1 MPVSSSFVHL
11 HVHTDNSMLD
21 GAARIGELL
30 DAAVVEG
37 MPAIAMTDHGTLFG
51 AFEMWKQAKDR
62 DIKAIIG
69 LEAYFAPEGRLHK
82 KPVRWTDGGE
92 DDVSGNGAYTHL
104 TLLSETTEGMHN
116 LFSMSSASYIEGFY
130 QKPRIDLELLS
141 ANSRGLIATSGC
153 VSGEIQTKIRIGDYE
168 GAKLAAATMRDIMGK
183 ENFFVE
189 IMDHGI
195 PIERRGIRDLLRLAK
210 ELDLPLVLTNDLH
223 YTHAHHAKPHA
234 ALLCVQSGA
243 TLLEEKRFKFEAD
256 EFYLKS
262 AAQMRSLFPDHPEAA
277 DNTLLIAERCN
288 VTFDTTANHMP
299 QFPVESGDT
308 EAKAFEREVMAGLQ
322 FRYPGGITPEIEARA
337 KYEIEVITTKGFP
350 GYYLVVADFVRWARE
365 NGVRVGPG
373 RGSGAGSL
381 AAYAMRITDL
391 DPIEHGL
398 LFERFLNPERESM
411 PDFDIDFSTRRRD
424 DVKRYVTEK
433 YGSDRVAQIAT
444 FNIIKAKQALKD
456 ASRVMGFPYGMGEK
470 LSKAVPGMIAGRD
483 MSLAEMYDTKN
494 PRYKEAQA
502 FRDVVEETADTKSVF
517 ETALGLENIK
527 RNTGVHAAGVIMSD
541 TPLADIVPLM
551 MRDND
556 GQIITQFDYPTCEK
570 LGLIKMDFLGLRNL
584 DILDDALI
592 NIKRNRGIDL
602 VLEELDF
609 NDPTVYELL
618 STGETLGIFQLDSP
632 PMRQLLK
639 QLKPD
644 NFGDISAVLALYRPG
659 PMGAKSHTNYAMR
672 KQGQQ
677 PITPIH
683 PELAEVLEDILG
695 PTYGLIVYQE
705 QVMEIA
711 QRVAGYT
718 LGQADNL
725 RRAMGKKSKE
735 TLDKEFPLFSEGM
748 MARGYTKP
756 AITTLWD
763 ILVPFSDYA
772 FNKSHSA
779 AYGVIAY
786 FTAYLKA
793 HYPAE
798 FIAALLTSVGDDR
811 DKLGGYLVEARRMG
825 VTVLPPDIN
834 ESDLYFTAVGDDVRF
849 GLGSIKNVGE
859 AVVSH
864 ITTERSAGGDYTS
877 VKDFLDRVPLP
888 ALNKRTIESLFKS
901 GAFDRFGHSRRALI
915 EVHEKVVDDAT
926 RDKKDASKGDIGFDF
941 GELFDEPVQLIPD
954 RPEWP
959 RKTKLEF
966 EREMLGLYVSDHP
979 LNGQEAVLQR
989 FRTLQVSDLSAVQ
1002 KATENE
1008 GDEAEWELQGASED
1022 DLVTLTGLLR
1032 NIEHRTARASGKQY
1046 ASAVLEDMSGSIE
1059 LSILGQGY
1067 EELKPLLVND
1077 SLVAISGRVRLRE
1090 QFLSV
1095 MVRNIKHLDVGNDA
1109 EVSIL
1114 RVQVPAEHSTA
1125 TLVTELDEVLKRY
1138 PGDAEVEL
1146 RLRHQT
1152 GVQVFTLP
1160 HRVAVSG
1167 PLYGELKRVLG
1178 PNCFV

>member
-1 MPVSSSFVHL
+1 
-11 HVHTDNSMLD
+11 MLD
-21 GAARIGELL
+21 GAARVGSLL
-30 DAAVVEG
+30 DAAVAEN

-51 AFEMWKQAKDR
+51 AFEMWQQAKAR

-69 LEAYFAPEGRLHK
+69 LEAYFAPEGRHHK
-82 KPVRWTDGGE
+82 KPVLWTDGGD
-92 DDVSGNGAYTHL
+92 DDVSGKGAYTHL

-141 ANSRGLIATSGC
+141 THSKGIIATSGC

-168 GAKLAAATMRDIMGK
+168 GAKAAAATMRDIVGK
-183 ENFFVE
+183 DNFFIE

-223 YTHAHHAKPHA
+223 YTHAHDAKSHA
-234 ALLCVQSGA
+234 ALLCVQSA
-243 TLLEEKRFKFEAD
+243 TTLSDEKRFKFEAD

-288 VTFDTTANHMP
+288 VEFDTRANHMP
-299 QFPVESGDT
+299 NFPIESGDT
-308 EAKAFEREVMAGLQ
+308 EAAAFEREVRAGLAL
-322 FRYPGGITPEIEARA
+322 RYPNGLTPEIEQRA
-337 KYEIEVITTKGFP
+337 AYEIEVINTKGFP

-381 AAYAMRITDL
+381 AAFAMRITDL

-456 ASRVMGFPYGMGEK
+456 ASRVMGFPYGMGEL
-470 LSKAVPGMIAGRD
+470 LSKAVPPMAQGRD
-483 MSLAEMYDTKN
+483 MSLAEMYDTES
-494 PRYKEAQA
+494 PRFKEAKQ
-502 FRDVVEETADTKSVF
+502 FREAVESSPDTKAVF

-541 TPLADIVPLM
+541 TPLAEIVPLM

-556 GQIITQFDYPTCEK
+556 GQIITQFDYPSCEK

-592 NIKRNRGIDL
+592 NIKRNRGTDL
-602 VLEELDF
+602 VLEELTFD
-609 NDPTVYELL
+609 DPGVYELL

-639 QLKPD
+639 QMKPD
-644 NFGDISAVLALYRPG
+644 NFGDVSAVLALYRPG

-683 PELAEVLEDILG
+683 PELAEPLEDILG

-711 QRVAGYT
+711 QRVAGYS

-735 TLDKEFPLFSEGM
+735 ALDKEFPRFSEGM
-748 MARGYTKP
+748 LERGYSKP
-756 AITTLWD
+756 AIKTLWD

-793 HYPAE
+793 HYSAE

-834 ESDLYFTAVGDDVRF
+834 ESDLYFTAVGEDVRF

-859 AVVSH
+859 SVVAH
-864 ITTERSAGGDYTS
+864 ITAERNAGGPFVS
-877 VKDFLDRVPLP
+877 VQDFLSRVPLP
-888 ALNKRTIESLFKS
+888 ALNKRTIEALFKS
-901 GAFDRFGHSRRALI
+901 GAFDRFGHTRRALI

-926 RDKKDASKGDIGFDF
+926 REKKDASKGDIGFDF
-941 GELFDEPVQLIPD
+941 GELFDEPVVLIPE

-979 LNGQEAVLQR
+979 LNGQESVLQR
-989 FRTLQVSDLSAVQ
+989 NRTLYVSDLVAVP
-1002 KATENE
+1002 KAIENE
-1008 GDEAEWELQGASED
+1008 GDDIEWELQGASED
-1022 DLVTLTGLLR
+1022 DVITLTGLLR
-1032 NIEHRTARASGKQY
+1032 NIDHRTARNSGKQY

-1059 LSILGQGY
+1059 LSILGQSY
-1067 EELKPLLVND
+1067 EELRPLLTND
-1077 SLVAISGRVRLRE
+1077 SLVAVSGRIRLRD
-1090 QFLSV
+1090 QFLSM
-1095 MVRNIKHLDVGNDA
+1095 MVRNIKHLESVSDA
-1109 EVSIL
+1109 EVSLL
-1114 RVQVPAEHSTA
+1114 RVQVPAEHATA
-1125 TLVTELDEVLKRY
+1125 SLISELDEVLKRY

-1146 RLRHQT
+1146 RLRQT
-1152 GVQVFTLP
+1152 AGVQVFTLP
-1160 HRVAVSG
+1160 HRVLVTG

>member
-1 MPVSSSFVHL
+1 
-11 HVHTDNSMLD
+11 
-21 GAARIGELL
+21 
-30 DAAVVEG
+30 
-37 MPAIAMTDHGTLFG
+37 
-51 AFEMWKQAKDR
+51 
-62 DIKAIIG
+62 
-69 LEAYFAPEGRLHK
+69 
-82 KPVRWTDGGE
+82 
-92 DDVSGNGAYTHL
+92 
-104 TLLSETTEGMHN
+104 MHN
-116 LFSMSSASYIEGFY
+116 LFSMSTSSYIEGFY
-130 QKPRIDLELLS
+130 HKPRIDLDLLS
-141 ANSRGLIATSGC
+141 THSKGLIATSGC

-168 GAKLAAATMRDIMGK
+168 GAKVAAETMRDILGK
-183 ENFFVE
+183 ENFFIE
-189 IMDHGI
+189 IMDHGLS
-195 PIERRGIRDLLRLAK
+195 IERRGIKDLLRLAK

-223 YTHAHHAKPHA
+223 YTHAHDAKSHA
-234 ALLCVQSGA
+234 ALLCVQSGT
-243 TLLEEKRFKFEAD
+243 TLLDEKRFKFESD
-256 EFYLKS
+256 DFYLKS

-288 VTFDTTANHMP
+288 VEFDTSVSHMP
-299 QFPVESGDT
+299 QFPVEPGDS
-308 EAKAFEREVMAGLQ
+308 EAAAFEREVITGLAY
-322 FRYPGGITPEIEARA
+322 RYPNGLTPEIEERA
-337 KYEIEVITTKGFP
+337 KYEIEVITSKGFP
-350 GYYLVVADFVRWARE
+350 GYYLVVADFVKWARE

-381 AAYAMRITDL
+381 AAFAMRITDL

-424 DVKRYVTEK
+424 DVKRYVTGK

-470 LSKAVPGMIAGRD
+470 LSKAVPPMIAGRD
-483 MSLAEMYDTKN
+483 MSLGEMYDTEN
-494 PRYKEAQA
+494 PRFKESAQ
-502 FRDVVEETADTKSVF
+502 FREVIEESADTKAVF
-517 ETALGLENIK
+517 ETALGIENIK

-584 DILDDALI
+584 DILDDALV

-602 VLEELDF
+602 VLEDLDF
-609 NDPTVYELL
+609 NDPGVYELL

-639 QLKPD
+639 QMRPD
-644 NFGDISAVLALYRPG
+644 HFEDISAVLALYRPG

-677 PITPIH
+677 AITPIH
-683 PELAEVLEDILG
+683 PELAESLADILG

-711 QRVAGYT
+711 QRVAGYS

-735 TLDKEFPLFSEGM
+735 TLDKEFPLFSAGM
-748 MARGYTKP
+748 LERGYTKP
-756 AITTLWD
+756 AIKTLWD

-859 AVVSH
+859 SVVSH
-864 ITTERSAGGDYTS
+864 VTTERMSGGEYTS
-877 VKDFLDRVPLP
+877 VENFLNRVPLP

-901 GAFDRFGHSRRALI
+901 GAFDRFGHTRRALI

-926 RDKKDASKGDIGFDF
+926 REKKDASKGDVGFDF
-941 GELFDEPVQLIPD
+941 GELFDQPVQLIPD

-979 LNGQEAVLQR
+979 LNGQETILQR
-989 FRTLQVSDLSAVQ
+989 HRTLYVSDLTAIPKVAESD
-1002 KATENE
+1002 
-1008 GDEAEWELQGASED
+1008 GDETEWELQGASED
-1022 DLVTLTGLLR
+1022 DVITLTGLLR

-1046 ASAVLEDMSGSIE
+1046 ASAVLEDMSGSID
-1059 LSILGQGY
+1059 LSILGKAY
-1067 EELKPLLVND
+1067 DDLRPLLIND

-1090 QFLSV
+1090 QFLSM
-1095 MVRNIKHLDVGNDA
+1095 MVRNVKHLDVSQDA
-1109 EVSIL
+1109 EVSII
-1114 RVQVPAEHSTA
+1114 RVQVPSEHSTA
-1125 TLVTELDEVLKRY
+1125 TLIAELDDVLKRY

-1146 RLRHQT
+1146 RLRHAT
-1152 GVQVFTLP
+1152 GIQVFTLP

>member
-1 MPVSSSFVHL
+1 MSQSFVHL

-21 GAARIGELL
+21 GAARIDDLL
-30 DAAVVEG
+30 DAAVAHK

-51 AFEMWKQAKDR
+51 AFDMWKKAQDR
-62 DIKAIIG
+62 GMKAIIG
-69 LEAYFAPEGRLHK
+69 LEAYVAPEGRHHK
-82 KPVRWTDGGE
+82 KPVLWGGGGE
-92 DDVSGNGAYTHL
+92 GDVSGKGAYTHL
-104 TLLSETTEGMHN
+104 TLLSETTQGMHN
-116 LFSMSSASYIEGFY
+116 LFTMSSLSYIEGFY
-130 QKPRIDLELLS
+130 HRQRIDLDLLS
-141 ANSRGLIATSGC
+141 NNSAGLIATSGC
-153 VSGEIQTKIRIGDYE
+153 VSGEIQTKIRLGDYD
-168 GAKLAAATMRDIMGK
+168 GAKAAAAKLRDIMGK
-183 ENFFVE
+183 ENFFIE
-189 IMDHGI
+189 IMDHGLA
-195 PIERRGIRDLLRLAK
+195 IERHGIKDLLRLAK

-223 YTHAHHAKPHA
+223 YTHSHDAGAHE
-234 ALLCVQSGA
+234 ALLCVQSGS
-243 TLLEEKRFKFEAD
+243 TLQDEKRFKFDSD
-256 EFYLKS
+256 EYYLKS
-262 AAQMRSLFPDHPEAA
+262 VAQMRSLFPDHPEAA

-288 VTFDTTANHMP
+288 VEFDTSANHMP
-299 QFPVESGDT
+299 RFPVAPGDT
-308 EAKAFEREVMAGLQ
+308 EAKAFEREVLVGLQ
-322 FRYPGGITPEIEARA
+322 GRYPGGLTPEIEARA
-337 KYEIEVITTKGFP
+337 KYEIDVITNKGFP
-350 GYYLVVADFVRWARE
+350 GYYLVVADFVKWARD

-433 YGSDRVAQIAT
+433 YGSDHVAQIAT

-456 ASRVMGFPYGMGEK
+456 STRVLGYPYGMGEK
-470 LSKAVPGMIAGRD
+470 LSKAVPGMLSGRD
-483 MSLAEMYDTKN
+483 ISLAEMYDPAN
-494 PRYKEAQA
+494 PRFKESQQ
-502 FRDVVEETADTKSVF
+502 FREVVEESADSKAVF
-517 ETALGLENIK
+517 ETAVGIENIK

-541 TPLADIVPLM
+541 SPLSEIVPLM

-584 DILDDALI
+584 DILDDALA

-602 VLEELDF
+602 VLEDLKFD
-609 NDPTVYELL
+609 DPKVYELL

-632 PMRQLLK
+632 PMRQLLT
-639 QLKPD
+639 QMRPD
-644 NFGDISAVLALYRPG
+644 HFGDISAVLALYRPG

-683 PELAEVLEDILG
+683 PELAEALEDILG

-711 QRVAGYT
+711 QRVAGYS

-735 TLDKEFPLFSEGM
+735 TLDKEFPRFSEGM
-748 MARGYTKP
+748 LERGFTKP

-793 HYPAE
+793 HFPAE

-834 ESDLYFTAVGDDVRF
+834 ESDLDFTAIGDDVRF

-859 AVVSH
+859 SVVSH
-864 ITTERSAGGDYTS
+864 ITAERVLGGEFSSTQN
-877 VKDFLDRVPLP
+877 FFDRVPLP

-915 EVHEKVVDDAT
+915 EVHEKIVDDAI
-926 RDKKDASKGDIGFDF
+926 REKKDASKGDVGFDF
-941 GELFDEPVQLIPD
+941 GELFDEPVILIPE

-979 LNGQEAVLQR
+979 LNGQEYVLQR
-989 FRTLQVSDLSAVQ
+989 GRTHHVSDLTAVQ
-1002 KATENE
+1002 NTPDSE
-1008 GDEAEWELQGASED
+1008 GDDGEWELQGASED
-1022 DLVTLTGLLR
+1022 DVITLTGLLR
-1032 NIEHRTARASGKQY
+1032 NIEHRTARASGKQFAY
-1046 ASAVLEDMSGSIE
+1046 AVLEDQSGSIE
-1059 LSILGQGY
+1059 LAILGQKY
-1067 EELKPLLVND
+1067 EELKPLLQND
-1077 SLVAISGRVRLRE
+1077 SLIAVSGRVKLRE
-1090 QFLSV
+1090 RFLSV
-1095 MVRNIKHLDVGNDA
+1095 MVRDIRHLDVSNDK
-1109 EVSIL
+1109 EVTII

-1125 TLVTELDEVLKRY
+1125 TLVGELDEVLKRY
-1138 PGDAEVEL
+1138 PGEAEVEL
-1146 RLRHQT
+1146 RLRHPN
-1152 GVQVFTLP
+1152 GIQVFTLP
-1160 HRVAVSG
+1160 HRVTVTG

>member
-1 MPVSSSFVHL
+1 MSSSFVHL

-21 GAARIGELL
+21 GAARIGGLL
-30 DAAVVEG
+30 DEVVAQK

-69 LEAYFAPEGRLHK
+69 LEAYFAPEGRNHK
-82 KPVRWTDGGE
+82 KPVQWTDGGE
-92 DDVSGNGAYTHL
+92 NDVSARGAYTHL
-104 TLLSETTEGMHN
+104 TMLSETKQGMHN
-116 LFSMSSASYIEGFY
+116 LFSMSTSSYIEGFY
-130 QKPRIDLELLS
+130 HKPRIDLELLS
-141 ANSRGLIATSGC
+141 THSQGIIATSGC
-153 VSGEIQTKIRIGDYE
+153 VSGEIQTKIRIGDYD
-168 GAKLAAATMRDIMGK
+168 GAKRAAETMRDILGK
-183 ENFFVE
+183 ENFFIE
-189 IMDHGI
+189 IMDHGL
-195 PIERRGIRDLLRLAK
+195 PIERRGIKDLLRLAK

-223 YTHAHHAKPHA
+223 YTHAHDAKSHA
-234 ALLCVQSGA
+234 ALLCVQSGT
-243 TLLEEKRFKFEAD
+243 TLLDEKRFKFEAD
-256 EFYLKS
+256 DFYLKS

-288 VTFDTTANHMP
+288 VEFDTSVSHMP
-299 QFPVESGDT
+299 QFPVEQGDS
-308 EAKAFEREVMAGLQ
+308 EAAAFEREVISGLAY
-322 FRYPGGITPEIEARA
+322 RYPNGLTPEIEERAR
-337 KYEIEVITTKGFP
+337 YEIEVITSKGFP
-350 GYYLVVADFVRWARE
+350 GYYLVVADFVKWARE

-381 AAYAMRITDL
+381 AAFAMRITDL

-424 DVKRYVTEK
+424 DVKRYVTGK

-470 LSKAVPGMIAGRD
+470 LSKAVPPMIAGRD
-483 MSLAEMYDTKN
+483 MSLGEMYDTDN
-494 PRYKEAQA
+494 PRYKEAAQ
-502 FRDVVEETADTKSVF
+502 FREAIEESADTKAVF
-517 ETALGLENIK
+517 ETALGIENIK

-602 VLEELDF
+602 VLEDLKFD
-609 NDPTVYELL
+609 DPGVYELL

-639 QLKPD
+639 QMRPD
-644 NFGDISAVLALYRPG
+644 HFEDISAVLALYRPG

-677 PITPIH
+677 AITPIH
-683 PELAEVLEDILG
+683 PELAESLADILG

-711 QRVAGYT
+711 QRVAGYS

-735 TLDKEFPLFSEGM
+735 TLDKEFPLFSAGM
-748 MARGYTKP
+748 LERGYTKP
-756 AITTLWD
+756 AIKTLWD

-859 AVVSH
+859 NVVSH
-864 ITTERSAGGDYTS
+864 VTTARMSGGEFTS
-877 VKDFLDRVPLP
+877 VENFLNRAPLP

-901 GAFDRFGHSRRALI
+901 GAFDRFGHTRRALI
-915 EVHEKVVDDAT
+915 EVHEKLVDDAT
-926 RDKKDASKGDIGFDF
+926 REKKDASKGDVGFDF
-941 GELFDEPVQLIPD
+941 GDLFDQPVQLIPD

-979 LNGQEAVLQR
+979 LNGQEIILQR
-989 FRTLQVSDLSAVQ
+989 HRTLYVSDLTAVP
-1002 KATENE
+1002 KVAESE
-1008 GDEAEWELQGASED
+1008 GDETEWELQGASED
-1022 DLVTLTGLLR
+1022 DVITLTGLLR

-1046 ASAVLEDMSGSIE
+1046 ASAVLEDMSGSID
-1059 LSILGQGY
+1059 LSILGKAY
-1067 EELKPLLVND
+1067 DDLRPMLVND

-1090 QFLSV
+1090 QFLSM
-1095 MVRNIKHLDVGNDA
+1095 MVRSVKHLEVSHDS
-1109 EVSIL
+1109 EVSII
-1114 RVQVPAEHSTA
+1114 RVQVPAEHSTT
-1125 TLVTELDEVLKRY
+1125 TLVAELDDVLKRY

-1146 RLRHQT
+1146 RLRHAS
-1152 GVQVFTLP
+1152 GIQVFTLP

>member
-1 MPVSSSFVHL
+1 MSKSFVHL

-21 GAARIGELL
+21 GAARIDDLL
-30 DAAVVEG
+30 DAAVAHD

-51 AFEMWKQAKDR
+51 AFDMWKKAQDR
-62 DIKAIIG
+62 GMKAIIG
-69 LEAYFAPEGRLHK
+69 LEAYVAPEGRHHK
-82 KPVRWTDGGE
+82 KPVLWGNGGDG
-92 DDVSGNGAYTHL
+92 DVSGKGAYTHL
-104 TLLSETTEGMHN
+104 TLLSETTQGMHN
-116 LFSMSSASYIEGFY
+116 LFSMSSLSYIEGFY
-130 QKPRIDLELLS
+130 HKQRIDLELLS
-141 ANSRGLIATSGC
+141 NNSAGLIATSGC
-153 VSGEIQTKIRIGDYE
+153 VSGEIQTKIRLGDYD
-168 GAKLAAATMRDIMGK
+168 GAKAAAATLRDIMGK
-183 ENFFVE
+183 ENFFIE
-189 IMDHGI
+189 IMDHGLA
-195 PIERRGIRDLLRLAK
+195 IERSGIKDLLRLAQ

-223 YTHAHHAKPHA
+223 YTHAHDARAHA
-234 ALLCVQSGA
+234 ALLCVQSGS
-243 TLLEEKRFKFEAD
+243 TLQDEKRFKFDSD

-262 AAQMRSLFPDHPEAA
+262 VAQMRSLFPDHPEAA

-288 VTFDTTANHMP
+288 VEFDTTANHMP
-299 QFPVESGDT
+299 RFPVAPGDT
-308 EAKAFEREVMAGLQ
+308 EAKAFEREVLAGLQ
-322 FRYPGGITPEIEARA
+322 GRYPGGLTPEIEARA
-337 KYEIEVITTKGFP
+337 KYEIDVITNKGFP
-350 GYYLVVADFVRWARE
+350 GYYLVVADFVKWARD

-433 YGSDRVAQIAT
+433 YGSDHVAQIAT

-456 ASRVMGFPYGMGEK
+456 STRVLGYPYGMGEK
-470 LSKAVPGMIAGRD
+470 LSKAVPGMLSGRD
-483 MSLAEMYDTKN
+483 ISLAEMYDPAN
-494 PRYKEAQA
+494 PRFKESQQ
-502 FRDVVEETADTKSVF
+502 FREVVEETADSKAVF
-517 ETALGLENIK
+517 ETAVGIENIK

-541 TPLADIVPLM
+541 SPLSEIVPLM

-584 DILDDALI
+584 DILDDALA

-602 VLEELDF
+602 VLEDLTFD
-609 NDPTVYELL
+609 DPAVYELL

-632 PMRQLLK
+632 PMRQLLN
-639 QLKPD
+639 QMRPD
-644 NFGDISAVLALYRPG
+644 HFGDISAVLALYRPG

-683 PELAEVLEDILG
+683 PELAEALEDILG

-711 QRVAGYT
+711 QRVAGYS

-735 TLDKEFPLFSEGM
+735 TLDKEFPRFSQGM
-748 MARGYTKP
+748 LERGFTKP

-793 HYPAE
+793 HFPAE

-834 ESDLYFTAVGDDVRF
+834 ESDLDFTAIGDDVRF

-859 AVVSH
+859 SVVSH
-864 ITTERSAGGDYTS
+864 ITAERVLGGEFSSTQN
-877 VKDFLDRVPLP
+877 FFDRVPLP

-915 EVHEKVVDDAT
+915 EVHEKIVDDAI
-926 RDKKDASKGDIGFDF
+926 REKKDASKGDVGFDF
-941 GELFDEPVQLIPD
+941 GELFDEPVILIPE

-979 LNGQEAVLQR
+979 LNGQEMVLQR
-989 FRTLQVSDLSAVQ
+989 GRTHHVSDLTAIQ
-1002 KATENE
+1002 KVPESDA
-1008 GDEAEWELQGASED
+1008 DDAEWELQGASED
-1022 DLVTLTGLLR
+1022 DVITLTGLLR
-1032 NIEHRTARASGKQY
+1032 NIEHRTARASGKQFAY
-1046 ASAVLEDMSGSIE
+1046 AVLEDMSGSIE
-1059 LSILGQGY
+1059 LAILGQKY
-1067 EELKPLLVND
+1067 EELRPLLQND
-1077 SLVAISGRVRLRE
+1077 ALIAVSGRAKLRE
-1090 QFLSV
+1090 RFLSI
-1095 MVRNIKHLDVGNDA
+1095 MVRDIRHLDVSNDK
-1109 EVSIL
+1109 EVTMI

-1125 TLVTELDEVLKRY
+1125 TLVAELDEVLKRY
-1138 PGDAEVEL
+1138 PGEAEVEL
-1146 RLRHQT
+1146 RLRHPN
-1152 GVQVFTLP
+1152 GFQVFTLP
-1160 HRVAVSG
+1160 HRVTVTG

>member
-1 MPVSSSFVHL
+1 MSQSFVHL

-21 GAARIGELL
+21 GAARIDDLL
-30 DAAVVEG
+30 DAAVAHK

-51 AFEMWKQAKDR
+51 AFDMWKKAQDR
-62 DIKAIIG
+62 GMKAIIG
-69 LEAYFAPEGRLHK
+69 LEAYVAPEGRHHK
-82 KPVRWTDGGE
+82 KPVLWGGGGE
-92 DDVSGNGAYTHL
+92 GDVSGKGAYTHL
-104 TLLSETTEGMHN
+104 TLLSETTQGMHN
-116 LFSMSSASYIEGFY
+116 LFTMSSLSYIEGFY
-130 QKPRIDLELLS
+130 HRQRIDLDLLS
-141 ANSRGLIATSGC
+141 NNSAGLIATSGC
-153 VSGEIQTKIRIGDYE
+153 VSGEIQTKIRLGDYD
-168 GAKLAAATMRDIMGK
+168 GAKAAAAKLRDIMGK
-183 ENFFVE
+183 ENFFIE
-189 IMDHGI
+189 IMDHGLA
-195 PIERRGIRDLLRLAK
+195 IERHGIKDLLRLAK

-223 YTHAHHAKPHA
+223 YTHSHDAGAHE
-234 ALLCVQSGA
+234 ALLCVQSGS
-243 TLLEEKRFKFEAD
+243 TLQDEKRFKFDSD
-256 EFYLKS
+256 EYYLKS
-262 AAQMRSLFPDHPEAA
+262 VAQMRSLFPDHPEAA

-288 VTFDTTANHMP
+288 VEFDTSANHMP
-299 QFPVESGDT
+299 RFPVAPGDT
-308 EAKAFEREVMAGLQ
+308 EAKAFEREVLVGLQ
-322 FRYPGGITPEIEARA
+322 GRYPGGLTPEIEARA
-337 KYEIEVITTKGFP
+337 KYEIDVITNKGFP
-350 GYYLVVADFVRWARE
+350 GYYLVVADFVKWARD

-433 YGSDRVAQIAT
+433 YGSDHVAQIAT

-456 ASRVMGFPYGMGEK
+456 STRVLGYPYGMGEK
-470 LSKAVPGMIAGRD
+470 LSKAVPGMLSGRD
-483 MSLAEMYDTKN
+483 ISLAEMYDPAN
-494 PRYKEAQA
+494 PRFKESQQ
-502 FRDVVEETADTKSVF
+502 FREVVEESADSKAVF
-517 ETALGLENIK
+517 ETAVGIENIK

-541 TPLADIVPLM
+541 SPLSEIVPLM

-584 DILDDALI
+584 DILDDALA

-602 VLEELDF
+602 VLEDLKFD
-609 NDPTVYELL
+609 DPKVYELL

-632 PMRQLLK
+632 PMRQLLT
-639 QLKPD
+639 QMRPD
-644 NFGDISAVLALYRPG
+644 HFGDISAVLALYRPG

-683 PELAEVLEDILG
+683 PELAEALEDILG

-711 QRVAGYT
+711 QRVAGYS

-735 TLDKEFPLFSEGM
+735 TLDKEFPRFSEGM
-748 MARGYTKP
+748 LERGFTKP

-793 HYPAE
+793 HFPAE

-834 ESDLYFTAVGDDVRF
+834 ESDLDFTAIDDDVRF

-859 AVVSH
+859 SVVSH
-864 ITTERSAGGDYTS
+864 ITAERVLGGEFSSTQN
-877 VKDFLDRVPLP
+877 FFDRVPLP

-915 EVHEKVVDDAT
+915 EVHEKIVDDAI
-926 RDKKDASKGDIGFDF
+926 REKKDASKGDVGFDF
-941 GELFDEPVQLIPD
+941 GELFDEPVILIPE

-979 LNGQEAVLQR
+979 LNGQEYVLQR
-989 FRTLQVSDLSAVQ
+989 GRTHHVSDLTAVQ
-1002 KATENE
+1002 NTPDSE
-1008 GDEAEWELQGASED
+1008 GDDGEWELQGASED
-1022 DLVTLTGLLR
+1022 DVITLTGLLR
-1032 NIEHRTARASGKQY
+1032 NIEHRTARASGKQFAY
-1046 ASAVLEDMSGSIE
+1046 AVLEDQSGSIE
-1059 LSILGQGY
+1059 LAILGQKY
-1067 EELKPLLVND
+1067 EELKPLLQND
-1077 SLVAISGRVRLRE
+1077 SLIAVSGRVKLRE
-1090 QFLSV
+1090 RFLSV
-1095 MVRNIKHLDVGNDA
+1095 MVRDIRHLDVSNDK
-1109 EVSIL
+1109 EVTII

-1125 TLVTELDEVLKRY
+1125 TLVGELDEVLKRY
-1138 PGDAEVEL
+1138 PGEAEVEL
-1146 RLRHQT
+1146 RLRHPN
-1152 GVQVFTLP
+1152 GIQVFTLP
-1160 HRVAVSG
+1160 HRVTVTG

>member
-1 MPVSSSFVHL
+1 MSSSFVHL

-21 GAARIGELL
+21 GAARIDKLL
-30 DAAVVEG
+30 DATVAEG
-37 MPAIAMTDHGTLFG
+37 MPAIAITDHGSMFG
-51 AFEMWKQAKDR
+51 AFEMWQQAAAR
-62 DIKAIIG
+62 GIKAIVG
-69 LEAYFAPEGRLHK
+69 LEAYFAPEGRHHK
-82 KPVRWTDGGE
+82 KPVSWTEGSD
-92 DDVSGNGAYTHL
+92 DDVSGKGAYTHL

-130 QKPRIDLELLS
+130 HKPRIDLDLLS
-141 ANSRGLIATSGC
+141 SHHAGIIATSGC
-153 VSGEIQTKIRIGDYE
+153 VSGEIQTKIRLGDYE
-168 GAKLAAATMRDIMGK
+168 GAKLAAATLRDVVGK
-183 ENFFVE
+183 ENFFIE
-189 IMDHGI
+189 IMDHQL
-195 PIERRGIRDLLRLAK
+195 PIERRGIKDLLRLAK
-210 ELDLPLVLTNDLH
+210 ELNLPLVLTNDLH
-223 YTHAHHAKPHA
+223 YTHAHHATSHA
-234 ALLCVQSGA
+234 ALLCVQSAA
-243 TLLEEKRFKFEAD
+243 TLLEEKRFKFDSD

-288 VTFDTTANHMP
+288 VTFDTSANHMP
-299 QFPVESGDT
+299 TFPVAAGDT
-308 EAKAFEREVMAGLQ
+308 EALAFEREVRAGLA
-322 FRYPGGITPEIEARA
+322 FRYPAGLTPEIEKRA
-337 KYEIEVITTKGFP
+337 AYEIDVVNAKGFP

-391 DPIEHGL
+391 DPLEHGL

-424 DVKRYVTEK
+424 DVKRYVTDK

-456 ASRVMGFPYGMGEK
+456 ASRVMGFPYGMGEM
-470 LSKAVPGMIAGRD
+470 LSKAVPAMAQGRD
-483 MSLAEMYDTKN
+483 MSLAEMYDVDN
-494 PRYKEAQA
+494 QRYKEAQQ
-502 FRDVVEETADTKSVF
+502 FRDAVETSSDTKAVF

-527 RNTGVHAAGVIMSD
+527 RNTGVHAAGVIMSN
-541 TPLADIVPLM
+541 TPLSEIVPLM

-556 GQIITQFDYPTCEK
+556 GQIITQFDYPSCEK

-584 DILDDALI
+584 DILDDALT
-592 NIKRNRGIDL
+592 NISRNRGVEL
-602 VLEELDF
+602 VLEDLSFD
-609 NDPTVYELL
+609 DTAVYDLL

-639 QLKPD
+639 QMRPD
-644 NFGDISAVLALYRPG
+644 HFGDISAVLALYRPG
-659 PMGAKSHTNYAMR
+659 PMGAKSHTNYALR

-683 PELAEVLEDILG
+683 PELSEVLSDILG

-711 QRVAGYT
+711 QRVAGYS

-735 TLDKEFPLFSEGM
+735 ALDRELPRFSAGM
-748 MARGYTKP
+748 AERGFSKP

-763 ILVPFSDYA
+763 VLVPFSDYA

-793 HYPAE
+793 HYAAE

-825 VTVLPPDIN
+825 VTVLAPDIN
-834 ESDLYFTAVGDDVRF
+834 ESVLYFAAVGDDVRF

-859 AVVSH
+859 SVVSS
-864 ITTERSAGGDYTS
+864 ITAERNAGGEFTS
-877 VKDFLDRVPLP
+877 VQNFLERVPLP
-888 ALNKRTIESLFKS
+888 ALNKRTIEALFKS

-915 EVHEKVVDDAT
+915 EVHEKIVDDAI
-926 RDKKDASKGDIGFDF
+926 RDKKDASKGDVGFDF
-941 GELFDEPVQLIPD
+941 ANLFDEPVRLIPD
-954 RPEWP
+954 RPEWS

-979 LNGQEAVLQR
+979 LNGQESNLKRQR
-989 FRTLQVSDLSAVQ
+989 THYVTDLVAAP

-1008 GDEAEWELQGASED
+1008 GDEIEWELQGASED
-1022 DLVTLTGLLR
+1022 DVITLTGLLR
-1032 NIEHRTARASGKQY
+1032 NVDHRTARNSGKQF
-1046 ASAVLEDMSGSIE
+1046 ASAVLEDMSGSID
-1059 LSILGQGY
+1059 LTIVGKTY
-1067 EELKPLLVND
+1067 EELRSLLTND
-1077 SLVAISGRVRLRE
+1077 SLVAISGRVRLRD
-1090 QFLSV
+1090 QFLSM
-1095 MVRNIKHLDVGNDA
+1095 MVRTVRHLPSVNDS
-1109 EVSIL
+1109 EVTML
-1114 RVQVPAEHSTA
+1114 RVQVAADRA
-1125 TLVTELDEVLKRY
+1125 TTTLMSELDEVLRRY
-1138 PGDAEVEL
+1138 PGDAEFEL
-1146 RLRHQT
+1146 RLQHPA
-1152 GVQVFTLP
+1152 GVQVFALP
-1160 HRVAVSG
+1160 HTVTVSG
-1167 PLYGELKRVLG
+1167 PLYGELKRMLG

>member
-1 MPVSSSFVHL
+1 MSSSFVHL

-21 GAARIGELL
+21 GAARIGGLL
-30 DAAVVEG
+30 DEVVAQQ

-69 LEAYFAPEGRLHK
+69 LEAYFAPEGRHHK
-82 KPVRWTDGGE
+82 KPVQWTDGGE
-92 DDVSGNGAYTHL
+92 NDVSARGAYTHL
-104 TLLSETTEGMHN
+104 TMLSETTQGMHN
-116 LFSMSSASYIEGFY
+116 LFSMSTSSYIEGFY
-130 QKPRIDLELLS
+130 HKPRIDLELLS
-141 ANSRGLIATSGC
+141 THSQGIIATSGC
-153 VSGEIQTKIRIGDYE
+153 VSGEIQTKIRIGDYD
-168 GAKLAAATMRDIMGK
+168 GAKQAAETMRDILGK
-183 ENFFVE
+183 ENFFIE
-189 IMDHGI
+189 IMDHGL
-195 PIERRGIRDLLRLAK
+195 PIERAGIRDLLRLAK

-223 YTHAHHAKPHA
+223 YTHAHDAKSHA

-256 EFYLKS
+256 DFYLKS

-288 VTFDTTANHMP
+288 VEFDTSVSHMP
-299 QFPVESGDT
+299 QFPVEQGDT
-308 EAKAFEREVMAGLQ
+308 EAAAFEREVITGLSY
-322 FRYPGGITPEIEARA
+322 RYPDGLTPEIEERA
-337 KYEIEVITTKGFP
+337 KYEIEVITSKGFP
-350 GYYLVVADFVRWARE
+350 GYYLVVADFVKWARE

-381 AAYAMRITDL
+381 AAFAMRITDL

-424 DVKRYVTEK
+424 DVKRYVTGK

-470 LSKAVPGMIAGRD
+470 LSKAVPPMIAGRD
-483 MSLAEMYDTKN
+483 MSLGEMYDTDN
-494 PRYKEAQA
+494 PRYKEAAQ
-502 FRDVVEETADTKSVF
+502 FREVIEESADTKAVF

-602 VLEELDF
+602 VLEDLDF
-609 NDPTVYELL
+609 NDPGVYELL

-639 QLKPD
+639 QMRPD
-644 NFGDISAVLALYRPG
+644 HFEDISAVLALYRPG

-677 PITPIH
+677 AITPIH
-683 PELAEVLEDILG
+683 PELAESLADILG

-711 QRVAGYT
+711 QRVAGYS

-735 TLDKEFPLFSEGM
+735 TLDKEFPLFSAGM
-748 MARGYTKP
+748 LERGYTKP
-756 AITTLWD
+756 AIKTLWD

-793 HYPAE
+793 HFPAE

-859 AVVSH
+859 NVVAH
-864 ITTERSAGGDYTS
+864 VTTERISGGEYTS
-877 VKDFLDRVPLP
+877 VENFLSRVPLP
-888 ALNKRTIESLFKS
+888 ALNKRTVESLFKS
-901 GAFDRFGHSRRALI
+901 GAFDRFGHTRRALI

-926 RDKKDASKGDIGFDF
+926 REKKDASKGDVGFDF
-941 GELFDEPVQLIPD
+941 GELFDQPVQLIPD

-979 LNGQEAVLQR
+979 LNGQEMILQR
-989 FRTLQVSDLSAVQ
+989 HRTLHVSDLTAIPKVADS
-1002 KATENE
+1002 E
-1008 GDEAEWELQGASED
+1008 GDETEWELQGASED
-1022 DLVTLTGLLR
+1022 DVITLTGLLR

-1046 ASAVLEDMSGSIE
+1046 ASAVLEDMSGSID
-1059 LSILGQGY
+1059 LSILGKAY
-1067 EELKPLLVND
+1067 DELRPLLVND

-1090 QFLSV
+1090 QFLSL
-1095 MVRNIKHLDVGNDA
+1095 MVRNVKHLDVSQDA
-1109 EVSIL
+1109 EVSII
-1114 RVQVPAEHSTA
+1114 RVQVPSEHSTA
-1125 TLVTELDEVLKRY
+1125 TLIAELDDVLKRH

-1146 RLRHQT
+1146 RLRHAT
-1152 GVQVFTLP
+1152 GIQVFTLP
-1160 HRVAVSG
+1160 HRVTVSG

>member
-1 MPVSSSFVHL
+1 
-11 HVHTDNSMLD
+11 MLD
-21 GAARIGELL
+21 GAARIGSLL
-30 DAAVVEG
+30 DAAAAEK

-92 DDVSGNGAYTHL
+92 DDVSGAGAYTHL

-116 LFSMSSASYIEGFY
+116 LFHMSSSSYIEGFY

-141 ANSRGLIATSGC
+141 QRSAGLIATSGC

-168 GAKLAAATMRDIMGK
+168 GAKQAAATMRDILGK

-189 IMDHGI
+189 IMDHGLA
-195 PIERRGIRDLLRLAK
+195 IERRGIRDLLRLAK

-223 YTHAHHAKPHA
+223 YTHAHDATSHA
-234 ALLCVQSGA
+234 ALLCVQSGS
-243 TLLEEKRFKFEAD
+243 TLLDEDRFKFHAD

-288 VTFDTTANHMP
+288 VSFDTSANHMP
-299 QFPVESGDT
+299 QFPVAPGDT
-308 EAKAFEREVMAGLQ
+308 EAQAFEREVMAGLRA
-322 FRYPGGITPEIEARA
+322 RYPGGVTSAIEERAR
-337 KYEIEVITTKGFP
+337 YEIDVITRKGFP

-381 AAYAMRITDL
+381 AAFAMGITDL
-391 DPIEHGL
+391 DPLEHGL
-398 LFERFLNPERESM
+398 LFERFLNPERASM

-424 DVKRYVTEK
+424 DVKRYVTDK

-456 ASRVMGFPYGMGEK
+456 ASRVMGFPYGMGEL
-470 LSKAVPGMIAGRD
+470 LSKAVPPMAAGRD
-483 MSLAEMYDTKN
+483 MSLSEMYDPEN
-494 PRYKEAQA
+494 PRYKEATQ
-502 FRDVVEETADTKSVF
+502 FREVVESSPDTKAVF
-517 ETALGLENIK
+517 ETARGLENIK

-541 TPLADIVPLM
+541 APLADIVPLM

-592 NIKRNRGIDL
+592 NIARNRGEHL
-602 VLEELDF
+602 VLEDLEF
-609 NDPTVYELL
+609 TDPAVYELL

-639 QLKPD
+639 QMKPD

-659 PMGAKSHTNYAMR
+659 PMGAKTHTNYAMR

-683 PELAEVLEDILG
+683 PELAEALDDILG

-711 QRVAGYT
+711 QRVAGYS

-735 TLDKEFPLFSEGM
+735 ALDEEFPRFSQGM
-748 MARGYTKP
+748 LERGYSKP

-811 DKLGGYLVEARRMG
+811 DKLGGYLIEARRMG

-859 AVVSH
+859 SVVAH
-864 ITTERSAGGDYTS
+864 ITSERTAGGEYTS
-877 VKDFLDRVPLP
+877 VQDFLKRVPLP
-888 ALNKRTIESLFKS
+888 ALNKRTIEALFKS
-901 GAFDRFGHSRRALI
+901 GAFDRFGHTRRALV
-915 EVHEKVVDDAT
+915 EVHEKVVEDAT
-926 RDKKDASKGDIGFDF
+926 REKKDASKGDVGFDF
-941 GELFDEPVQLIPD
+941 GDLFDEPVQLIPD

-979 LNGQEAVLQR
+979 LNGQESVLQR
-989 FRTLQVSDLSAVQ
+989 HRTLYVSDLVAVP
-1002 KATENE
+1002 KAVETE
-1008 GDEAEWELQGASED
+1008 GDEVEWELQGASED
-1022 DLVTLTGLLR
+1022 DIITLTGLLR
-1032 NIEHRTARASGKQY
+1032 NIDHRTARNSGKQY
-1046 ASAVLEDMSGSIE
+1046 ASAILEDQSGSIE
-1059 LSILGQGY
+1059 LSILGQSY
-1067 EELKPLLVND
+1067 EELRPLLTND
-1077 SLVAISGRVRLRE
+1077 SLVAISGRVRLRG
-1090 QFLSV
+1090 QFLSM
-1095 MVRNIKHLDVGNDA
+1095 MVRTIKHLDVANDA
-1109 EVSIL
+1109 EVTLL
-1114 RVQVPAEHSTA
+1114 RVQLSAELSTA
-1125 TLVTELDEVLKRY
+1125 TLVSELDEVLRRY

-1146 RLRHQT
+1146 RLHHPT
-1152 GVQVFTLP
+1152 GIQVFTLP
-1160 HRVAVSG
+1160 HRVVVTG

>member
-30 DAAVVEG
+30 DAAVAEG

-62 DIKAIIG
+62 DLKAIIG

-288 VTFDTTANHMP
+288 VNFDTNANHMP

-424 DVKRYVTEK
+424 DVKRYVTDK

-502 FRDVVEETADTKSVF
+502 FRDVVEETADTKAVF

-609 NDPTVYELL
+609 NDPAVYELL

-683 PELAEVLEDILG
+683 PELAEALEDILG

-915 EVHEKVVDDAT
+915 EVHEKIVDDAT

-979 LNGQEAVLQR
+979 LNGQESVLQR

-1022 DLVTLTGLLR
+1022 DIVTLTGLLR

-1138 PGDAEVEL
+1138 PGEAEVEL

>member
-1 MPVSSSFVHL
+1 MSQSFVHL

-21 GAARIGELL
+21 GAARIDDLL
-30 DAAVVEG
+30 DAAVAHE

-51 AFEMWKQAKDR
+51 AFYMWKKARDR
-62 DIKAIIG
+62 GMKAIIG
-69 LEAYFAPEGRLHK
+69 LEAYVAPEGRHHK
-82 KPVRWTDGGE
+82 KPVLWGGGGD
-92 DDVSGNGAYTHL
+92 DDVSGKGAYTHM
-104 TLLSETTEGMHN
+104 TLLSETTQGMHN
-116 LFSMSSASYIEGFY
+116 LFSMSSLSYIEGFY
-130 QKPRIDLELLS
+130 HRQRIDLELLS
-141 ANSRGLIATSGC
+141 NNSAGLIATSGC
-153 VSGEIQTKIRIGDYE
+153 VSGEIQTKIRLGDYD
-168 GAKLAAATMRDIMGK
+168 GAKSAAATMRDIMGK
-183 ENFFVE
+183 DNFFIE
-189 IMDHGI
+189 IMDHGL
-195 PIERRGIRDLLRLAK
+195 PIERRGIKDLLRLAK

-223 YTHAHHAKPHA
+223 YTHAHDAKAHA
-234 ALLCVQSGA
+234 ALLCVQSGS
-243 TLLEEKRFKFEAD
+243 TLQDEKRFKFDSD
-256 EFYLKS
+256 EYYLKS
-262 AAQMRSLFPDHPEAA
+262 VAQMRSLFPDHPEAA

-288 VTFDTTANHMP
+288 VEFDTTANHMP
-299 QFPVESGDT
+299 RFPVEPGDT
-308 EAKAFEREVMAGLQ
+308 EALAFEREVIAGLHS
-322 FRYPGGITPEIEARA
+322 RYPDGLTPEIEARA
-337 KYEIEVITTKGFP
+337 KYEIDVITNKGFP
-350 GYYLVVADFVRWARE
+350 GYYLVVADFVKWARD

-398 LFERFLNPERESM
+398 LFERFLNPERETM

-433 YGSDRVAQIAT
+433 YGSDHVAQIAT

-456 ASRVMGFPYGMGEK
+456 STRVLGFPYGMGEK
-470 LSKAVPGMIAGRD
+470 LSKAVPGMLSGRD
-483 MSLAEMYDTKN
+483 ISLAEMYDPAN
-494 PRYKEAQA
+494 PRFKESQQ
-502 FRDVVEETADTKSVF
+502 FRDVVEETAETKAVF
-517 ETALGLENIK
+517 ETAVGIENIK

-541 TPLADIVPLM
+541 SPLSEILPLM

-592 NIKRNRGIDL
+592 NIARNRGVDL
-602 VLEELDF
+602 VLEDLAFD
-609 NDPTVYELL
+609 DPAVYELL

-632 PMRQLLK
+632 PMRQLLT
-639 QLKPD
+639 QMRPD

-711 QRVAGYT
+711 QRVAGYS

-735 TLDKEFPLFSEGM
+735 TLDKEFPRFSEGM
-748 MARGYTKP
+748 IERGFTKP

-793 HYPAE
+793 HFPSE

-834 ESDLYFTAVGDDVRF
+834 ESDLDFTAVGDDVRF

-859 AVVSH
+859 SVVSH
-864 ITTERSAGGDYTS
+864 ITAERAIGGEFTS
-877 VKDFLDRVPLP
+877 THNFFERVPLP
-888 ALNKRTIESLFKS
+888 AMNKRTIEALFKS

-915 EVHEKVVDDAT
+915 EVHEKIVDDAI
-926 RDKKDASKGDIGFDF
+926 REKKDASKGDVGFDF
-941 GELFDEPVQLIPD
+941 GELFDEPVILIPE

-979 LNGQEAVLQR
+979 LNGQEYVLQR
-989 FRTLQVSDLSAVQ
+989 GRTHHVSDLTAVQ
-1002 KATENE
+1002 NTPESE
-1008 GDEAEWELQGASED
+1008 GDDGEWELQGASED
-1022 DLVTLTGLLR
+1022 DVITLTGLLR
-1032 NIEHRTARASGKQY
+1032 NIEHRTARASGKQFAY
-1046 ASAVLEDMSGSIE
+1046 AVLEDQSGSIE
-1059 LSILGQGY
+1059 LAILGQKY
-1067 EELKPLLVND
+1067 EELKPLLQND
-1077 SLVAISGRVRLRE
+1077 SLIAVSGRVKLRE
-1090 QFLSV
+1090 RFLSI
-1095 MVRNIKHLDVGNDA
+1095 MVRDIRHLDVSNDK
-1109 EVSIL
+1109 EVTII

-1125 TLVTELDEVLKRY
+1125 TLVAELDDVLKRY
-1138 PGDAEVEL
+1138 PGEAEVEL
-1146 RLRHQT
+1146 RLRHPN

-1160 HRVAVSG
+1160 HRVTVTG